1 MEMTARDIAGRIGFT
16 LGGGIV
22 VAAGI
27 ALWGID
33 VVGRVIRRG

>member
-1 MEMTARDIAGRIGFT
+1 MTARDIAGRVGFA
-16 LGGGIV
+16 LGGGII

-33 VVGRVIRRG
+33 ILGRVIRRG